1 MLTFWV
7 KHRNIIPD
15 NLILTASRGGKW
27 DQLIDTHN
35 LREVVVVYSA
45 EEADELGLELDNDDS
60 HAADPNNK
68 DKNFAL
74 LIHGMGPTGSRQ
86 AKIAASVRK
95 TKISA

>member
-1 MLTFWV
+1 V
-7 KHRNIIPD
+7 
-15 NLILTASRGGKW
+15 
-27 DQLIDTHN
+27 
-35 LREVVVVYSA
+35 

-60 HAADPNNK
+60 HAADPNDK
-68 DKNFAL
+68 EKNFAL

>member
-1 MLTFWV
+1 M
-7 KHRNIIPD
+7 
-15 NLILTASRGGKW
+15 
-27 DQLIDTHN
+27 
-35 LREVVVVYSA
+35 VVYSV

-68 DKNFAL
+68 EKNFAL